1 MAKGLTFMDEQNLN
15 LQSIPT
21 REAQYF
27 SDDVRHYQQLFDLN
41 LNPMMVYCDDGLIEL
56 NKATL
61 QMFNAASRDVLLG
74 LHLFSLAPDC
84 QPNGVASKEL
94 FSHLL
99 QEASSKGSANIQ
111 CICKRF
117 DSDDEFPVEM
127 VMSLLDLSDQTL
139 YQVTLVD
146 LSHQQRWQN
155 ALQVEKEHVE
165 LTLKH
170 VDNAVITA
178 SQNGLVTYINEA
190 ACQLTGW
197 NYSEAIG
204 VPVKRVVCLVK
215 KASNTLLSYYS
226 SDEGRSF
233 NSVEQLPRHVML
245 VTKGGQRVPVQG
257 KMSTLEGAGEFAT
270 GCVIT
275 LVDTTEHSAYSEE
288 MIWHATHDMLTRL
301 PNRALLTDRFEQALH
316 LASRHGTN
324 LAVCMMDLDEFKPVN
339 DTYGHEV
346 GDKLLIEVASRL
358 KKQLRQEDTVA
369 RLGGDEFVI
378 LIGEVSQ
385 KLALVQ
391 ALYRLK
397 AAVSAPYRIDNKTIA
412 ISCSIG
418 VANYSG
424 EKVNAD
430 TLLRQADQAMYDAKQ
445 SGRNRIHWFDVEQ
458 NQKAHDSE
466 KVIKRIERALA
477 AGEFELHYQPQV
489 NMRTAE
495 VVGMEGLLRWRH
507 PEKGL
512 ILPMEFLP
520 IIEQH
525 ELIISL
531 GEWVIASALE
541 QLSVWQKQ
549 GKQWTVSVNIA
560 AKHFHLPSF
569 YRRLRDSLKQYANVE
584 PNKFEIEI
592 LESAAL
598 WDIQHVQAAIN
609 NCKGLGVR
617 FALDDFGTG
626 YSSLGYLK
634 RLPADRLKIDQS
646 FVSDILNDKED
657 LALVQAIISLATTF
671 EREVLAEGVETAE
684 QGGLL
689 MRLGCDVAQGD
700 GIAKAMPAEAVMA
713 WSEKFTPDA
722 RWSVWS
728 ETEWDLKVF
737 PLLVAQYDIR
747 EWVNNVLNPIEDETL
762 AAEKA
767 LLSDENRCR
776 FGAWYHS
783 DGLKQYGHLANFG
796 AIDKLHRRLHSVGDQ
811 VIQLY
816 KAHHKQEAKEK
827 CAELR
832 EIKDG
837 LLSILDELQLKV
849 FSS

>member
-1 MAKGLTFMDEQNLN
+1 MDEEPINVLSTSAN
-15 LQSIPT
+15 KSHH
-21 REAQYF
+21 F
-27 SDDVRHYQQLFDLN
+27 CDDIRHYRQLFE
-41 LNPMMVYCDDGLIEL
+41 LNPSPILVCGENGLVEMNAAAL
-56 NKATL
+56 R
-61 QMFNAASRDVLLG
+61 MFNVSSHEEFLG
-74 LHLFSLAPDC
+74 HCLVSLAPEL

-94 FSHLL
+94 FSRLV
-99 QEASSKGSANIQ
+99 QEANAKGSASIK
-111 CICKRF
+111 CVCKSL
-117 DSDDEFPVEM
+117 DSDNEFPVEL
-127 VMSLLDLSDQTL
+127 VMSLLDFPGQVL

-146 LSHQQRWQN
+146 LSHQQRWKN
-155 ALQVEKEHVE
+155 ALQIEKKQVE
-165 LTLKH
+165 LTLKS
-170 VDNAVITA
+170 VDSAVITV
-178 SQNGLVTYINEA
+178 SQDGLVSYINEPG
-190 ACQLTGW
+190 CKLTGW
-197 NYSEAIG
+197 NYVDAMGSA
-204 VPVKRVVCLVK
+204 VKRVVRLVRK
-215 KASNTLLSYYS
+215 VSNTPVDYS
-226 SDEGRSF
+226 FDEEAGS
-233 NSVEQLPRHVML
+233 SSTVERLPHDAVL
-245 VTKGGQRVPVQG
+245 VTKAGRRLPVQG
-257 KMSTLEGAGEFAT
+257 KVSTQGALNEASI

-275 LVDTTEHSAYSEE
+275 LMDITDRSANDEE

-301 PNRALLTDRFEQALH
+301 PNRMLLTDRFEQALH
-316 LASRHGTN
+316 LAGRHGTN
-324 LAVCMMDLDEFKPVN
+324 LAVCMMDLDKFKPVN
-339 DTYGHEV
+339 DKYGHAV

-369 RLGGDEFVI
+369 RLGGDEFVM
-378 LIGEVSQ
+378 LIGEVSHNSE
-385 KLALVQ
+385 LAQ
-391 ALYRLK
+391 ALHRLK
-397 AAVSAPYRIDNKTIA
+397 RAVSTPYCIDGKRIE

-418 VANYSG
+418 VANYSDG
-424 EKVNAD
+424 RADAD
-430 TLLRQADQAMYDAKQ
+430 TLLRQADQAMYMAKQ
-445 SGRNRIHWFDVEQ
+445 SGRNRIHWFDAEQ
-458 NQKAHDSE
+458 DQKINDSH
-466 KVIKRIERALA
+466 KVIKRLEQALSED
-477 AGEFELHYQPQV
+477 EFELYYQPKL
-489 NMRTAE
+489 NMRTSE
-495 VVGMEGLLRWRH
+495 VVGMEALLRWRH

-512 ILPMEFLP
+512 ILPIDFLP

-525 ELIISL
+525 ELIITL
-531 GEWVIASALE
+531 GDWVITSALE
-541 QLSVWQKQ
+541 QLSAWQNQ
-549 GKQWTVSVNIA
+549 GKNWPVSVNIA

-646 FVSDILNDKED
+646 FVRDILDDKED

-722 RWSVWS
+722 RWNVWS

-776 FGAWYHS
+776 FGVWYHS